1 MNFSLPG
8 SSFRGISLAR
18 ILEWVAISSSRGSSQ
33 SRDETHVSFTG
44 RQILYHWA
52 PREAHIWCYRDCKN
66 GPSPPCLPAS
76 TPFALI
82 LCCFFYLEI
91 VKVKSLSHVWLCDPM
106 DCSPPGSSIH
116 GIFKARVWS
125 RLPFPSPGH
134 LPDQGSNLSLLH
146 YRQMLYHPKHQ
157 GSTVQIQK
165 SNT

>member
-116 GIFKARVWS
+116 GIFKARVLEWS
-125 RLPFPSPGH
+125 AISFSR
-134 LPDQGSNLSLLH
+134 GSSWPRDPTRVSCIAGRH
-146 YRQMLYHPKHQ
+146 F
-157 GSTVQIQK
+157 TVWA
-165 SNT
+165 SRES

>member
-116 GIFKARVWS
+116 GIFKARVLEWIAISFS
-125 RLPFPSPGH
+125 R
-134 LPDQGSNLSLLH
+134 GSSWPRDPTRVSCIAGRH
-146 YRQMLYHPKHQ
+146 F
-157 GSTVQIQK
+157 TVWA
-165 SNT
+165 SRES

>member
-82 LCCFFYLEI
+82 LCCFFYLDI

-116 GIFKARVWS
+116 GIFKARVLEWIAISFS
-125 RLPFPSPGH
+125 R
-134 LPDQGSNLSLLH
+134 GSSWPRDPTRVSCIAGRH
-146 YRQMLYHPKHQ
+146 F
-157 GSTVQIQK
+157 TVWA
-165 SNT
+165 SRES